1 MPVNNN
7 NNRRRRSQPVTF
19 NTENIEINTNNR
31 SASIYSNHSV
41 FINQIEMSRSSNGSN
56 NYRRFLSNSIIKDD
70 IEEDNAVLPEPSMSL
85 KKFHATIEQYTSL

>member
-41 FINQIEMSRSSNGSN
+41 FVNQIRTRLNSNGTN
-56 NYRRFLSNSIIKDD
+56 RHRKRLMEKGMIDEID
-70 IEEDNAVLPEPSMSL
+70 AVLPEPSMSL